1 METILVL
8 ANVDPLTRAESYLTL
23 PRLYLRD
30 VFLVVGAAVLLC
42 GVLALVVAR
51 SRRRRKKIRGG
62 EKVFRPSGAVGSGG
76 AEEAEQRRRY
86 KRRVRRRHHR
96 QTNPTLAE
104 TGGLPQAAA
113 RPAADS
119 TGRDAAQ

>member
-42 GVLALVVAR
+42 GLLALVVAR

-62 EKVFRPSGAVGSGG
+62 EKVFRPSGTVESDGDEG
-76 AEEAEQRRRY
+76 AEQRRRY

-104 TGGLPQAAA
+104 TGGLPQATS
-113 RPAADS
+113 RPAADP